1 LVPIEKDSD
10 EPKEQSEP
18 NPDKE
23 PVIVQPDTDEMNM
36 MGEEPEDMDD

>member
-1 LVPIEKDSD
+1 VD

-36 MGEEPEDMDD
+36 MGENEEMED